1 MMRKFISVSLLRDI
15 PLALAYYA
23 VCIAA
28 LWISDY
34 PVEDWIPT
42 AVVGYVALWLSRLL
56 IVNLV
61 VFALR
66 RLLDYGSEV
75 TERLE
80 VEAERLGI
88 DVRFDSGRG
97 VSPIAAALAPLV
109 LSSVVVAILGLS
121 LTVAG
126 FAVSFL
132 GLAPLDFGFTFAGLL
147 MLGFGLIALVASFVL
162 SYMVFASAEA
172 LSNKLRER
180 MSGIEQS
187 EQVVSNLLPANG
199 HRRFDAAA

>member
-1 MMRKFISVSLLRDI
+1 MRKLINISLLRDL
-15 PLALAYYA
+15 PLALGYYA

-42 AVVGYVALWLSRLL
+42 SIVGYVALWLSRLL

-61 VFALR
+61 VSVLR
-66 RLLDYGSEV
+66 WLRDYGSQV
-75 TERLE
+75 ADRLD
-80 VEAERLGI
+80 ADSERLGI
-88 DVRFDSGRG
+88 DVRFNSGRE
-97 VSPIAAALAPLV
+97 VSPIVAMLAWIV
-109 LSSVVVAILGLS
+109 LSSVVAAILGLS

-132 GLAPLDFGFTFAGLL
+132 GLAPLALGFTLAGLI
-147 MLGFGLIALVASFVL
+147 MLGIGLTTLIAFFAL
-162 SYMVFASAEA
+162 SIMVFASAEVV
-172 LSNKLRER
+172 SNKLRER

-199 HRRFDAAA
+199 GRRLDVAA